1 MINSIPGGMRVTH
14 ASVSQVGHS
23 PAVASSQPELASP
36 VGSEGAPLLSSLS
49 RQLAASAS
57 RAEVRDRTL
66 DRQQLGDEA
75 RRLRGQ
81 IMGDSYEAQK
91 SLHNSEVPDTD
102 DQDLSKRAEQATEY
116 LARFHLEGRNLKNPF
131 AELSREQLN
140 LIVHDEHGPYTI
152 NERRAAYYEING
164 VESKWNKTLWGPAD
178 IESAMND
185 GRTPGFYTEVL
196 NHYKT
201 LPLIEQADYP
211 EEYETRLLARIKED
225 SDPNGKKPKEF
236 KLLTLFEVLAK
247 LKKFDNQET
256 ADEASPAVGATSVT
270 TTSN

>member
-1 MINSIPGGMRVTH
+1 M
-14 ASVSQVGHS
+14 
-23 PAVASSQPELASP
+23 
-36 VGSEGAPLLSSLS
+36 GSDGAPLLSSLS

-91 SLHNSEVPDTD
+91 SVHNSEVPDTD
-102 DQDLSKRAEQATEY
+102 DQDLLKRAEQATEY

-152 NERRAAYYEING
+152 NERRAAYYEIKG
-164 VESKWNKTLWGPAD
+164 VESKWNNTLWGPAE
-178 IESAMND
+178 IESAANN

-196 NHYKT
+196 NHYKS

-211 EEYETRLLARIKED
+211 EEYETRLLANIKED
-225 SDPNGKKPKEF
+225 SDPSAEKPKDF
-236 KLLTLFEVLAK
+236 KLLTLFEILAN
-247 LKKFDNQET
+247 LKRPGKNEPEDANPVNNPPT
-256 ADEASPAVGATSVT
+256 LTKNSLSPDASPTPAGVRRS
-270 TTSN
+270 